1 VTFAA
6 CAIIV
11 ITIRDRTYPSK
22 SYHGQST
29 PARDSR
35 RKAQPDV
42 NKDQGDKRLLIV
54 EDDNVTR
61 KLLQQV
67 LKEAGFQVMAVGDAS
82 GALTALQQEGLPHLV
97 ILDLGLP
104 GMDGFELSE
113 HIKRMGDVPII
124 ILTGNSDEAAKIH
137 GIERYADDYITKP
150 FNVKEIVARIQ
161 RVLSR
166 INDFSYAQGR
176 VTSVDTHLSI
186 DFASNRAWL
195 DGQDITLTPIETN
208 LLQILLRN
216 KGQVVSPET
225 LLARVW
231 PNEEVYEETLR
242 VHMSRLRRKLHPIT
256 DQQQYIYTER
266 GAGYTFHVPENY
278 KT

>member
-1 VTFAA
+1 
-6 CAIIV
+6 
-11 ITIRDRTYPSK
+11 
-22 SYHGQST
+22 
-29 PARDSR
+29 
-35 RKAQPDV
+35 
-42 NKDQGDKRLLIV
+42 
-54 EDDNVTR
+54 
-61 KLLQQV
+61 V
-67 LKEAGFQVMAVGDAS
+67 LTEAGFQVMAVHDAS
-82 GALTALQQEGLPHLV
+82 SALTALQQEGLPHLV

-104 GMDGFELSE
+104 GMDGFALSE

-124 ILTGNSDEAAKIH
+124 ILTGNSDEATKIY
-137 GIERYADDYITKP
+137 GIEHYADDYITKP

-166 INDFSYAQGR
+166 ITDFSYAQGR
-176 VTSVDTHLSI
+176 VTSVDGHLSI
-186 DFASNRAWL
+186 DFANNRAWF

-216 KGQVVSPET
+216 KGQVVSPQT

-242 VHMSRLRRKLHPIT
+242 VHMSRLRRKLHPDT
-256 DQQQYIYTER
+256 DIPQYIVTER
-266 GAGYTFHVPENY
+266 GAGYAFHVPENY